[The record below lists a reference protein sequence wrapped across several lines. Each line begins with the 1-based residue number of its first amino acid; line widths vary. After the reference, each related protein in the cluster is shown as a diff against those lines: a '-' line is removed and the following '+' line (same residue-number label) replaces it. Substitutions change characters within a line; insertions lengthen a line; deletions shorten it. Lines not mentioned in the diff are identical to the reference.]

1 MIRVVK
7 PFKWENI
14 EVKELIGEGSSA
26 KVYRGS
32 IMDKECAL
40 KFFKR
45 NELARREVKY
55 M

>member
-1 MIRVVK
+1 MK

-14 EVKELIGEGSSA
+14 EVNEQIGEGTSA

-32 IMDKECAL
+32 IMDKVCAL
-40 KFFKR
+40 KFFKK
-45 NELARREVKY
+45 NELARREVRY